1 LIGFKKQQKRK
12 NIMSII
18 KIAKKIKKN
27 IGREFKT
34 PVTVAGRAWRPQWLP
49 DWFQLQSEANAHP
62 HVPEERAELFIG
74 YNTGSTEMEVLN
86 WLYATIL
93 LLKPQHIVETGA
105 ADGLGTI
112 ALARACKANGFGRVH
127 SIEIDTE
134 VCGRAKL
141 LLKQAELDQWVEYHC
156 QDSRQFLSETKVN
169 FDFGFF
175 DSLCELRAQECAIC
189 MERGIL
195 HGPAIF
201 HDTSPYRTKS
211 LKKDPGEPLHSE
223 FRKALKEVA
232 AKHFEGNF
240 CETTL
245 SRGITILLPKRYPTA
260 PKSY

>member
-1 LIGFKKQQKRK
+1 
-12 NIMSII
+12 MSII
-18 KIAKKIKKN
+18 KIAKRIKRN
-27 IGREFKT
+27 ITSEFKQ
-34 PVTVAGRAWRPQWLP
+34 PQIVAGRTWRPQWLP
-49 DWFQLQSEANAHP
+49 SWFILRSEADVHP
-62 HVPEERAELFIG
+62 HDPAERAENFLG

-112 ALARACKANGFGRVH
+112 ALASACRANGFGRVH

-134 VCGRAKL
+134 VCARAQA
-141 LLKQAELDQWVEYHC
+141 LLKKAELDQWVEYHC
-156 QDSRQFLSETKVN
+156 EDSRQFLSNTKVN

-175 DSLCELRAQECAIC
+175 DSLCELRAEECAIC

-201 HDTSPYRTKS
+201 HDTSPYRTKT
-211 LKKDPGEPLHSE
+211 LKKDPGEPMHSE
-223 FRKALKEVA
+223 FRKDLQKVA
-232 AKHFEGNF
+232 AKYFDGNF

-245 SRGITILLPKRYPTA
+245 SRGITILLPKRYPA
-260 PKSY
+260 VLKS